1 VNLLQIAKMG
11 TRSLLRDLPLWMQF
25 RLGLKTSAD
34 IDNAVTYAIQLSDH
48 YLTQLAS
55 RGISLN
61 GTRILEI
68 GPGLDFA
75 PQLVLASQGAKLI
88 LADRFLSK
96 WDQAYHPEF
105 YRRFKAR
112 WTGPS
117 TAIDEAI
124 AAGGYPASLIS
135 CLAEPAEALNSVATA
150 SCDVVFSTSVL
161 EHVYD
166 LPVVCRSLARVT
178 KPGGIGL
185 HSIDFRDHWNFDRP
199 LDFLLFAS
207 QSYQARMTRGRVGR
221 GNRLRL
227 SEHLAQFRDAGF
239 RIDTVKPYAPPD
251 KGYFD
256 AFLPRL
262 RASSSPYRD
271 SPLDDLLVL
280 GAMVTV
286 VRETA

>member
-1 VNLLQIAKMG
+1 
-11 TRSLLRDLPLWMQF
+11 MQF

-34 IDNAVTYAIQLSDH
+34 IDSAVAYAIQLSNG
-48 YLTQLAS
+48 YLKQLAD
-55 RGISLN
+55 RGISPE
-61 GTRILEI
+61 GAQILEI

-75 PQLVLASQGAKLI
+75 PQLVLASHGAKLI

-96 WDQAYHPEF
+96 WDDAYHPEF
-105 YRRFKAR
+105 YRRFNTR
-112 WTGPS
+112 WSAPS
-117 TAIDEAI
+117 AAIDEAI
-124 AAGGYPASLIS
+124 AANGYPPGF
-135 CLAEPAEALNSVATA
+135 CLAEPAEALNSVPDA

-166 LPVVCRSLARVT
+166 LPAVCRSLARVT
-178 KPGGIGL
+178 KPGGVGF

-199 LDFLLFAS
+199 LDFLLFGS
-207 QSYQARMTRGRVGR
+207 DSYQARLTRGRVGR

-227 SEHLAQFRDAGF
+227 SEHLARFHEAGF
-239 RIDTVKPYAPPD
+239 KIESVKPYAPPE
-251 KGYFD
+251 KAYFD
-256 AFLPRL
+256 AFLPHL

-271 SPLDDLLVL
+271 SPVDDLMVI